1 MSQIFRQL
9 SDCTSLALTSLL
21 LTLGKQL
28 TTCFIDTPV
37 ATKILCILMK
47 GTVYHSQ
54 AYLRVKNRNSY
65 TVAYTEDMWS
75 SKALLNI
82 FLVYVPTQLLLSHL
96 HTWKVKFYNR
106 LQDSTELEAKAYFS
120 NMNAHC
126 IARNEVN
133 RSLIQLGGGEFPLC
147 VPLASHTAV
156 GRGFVME

>member
-1 MSQIFRQL
+1 
-9 SDCTSLALTSLL
+9 
-21 LTLGKQL
+21 
-28 TTCFIDTPV
+28 
-37 ATKILCILMK
+37 MK

-133 RSLIQLGGGEFPLC
+133 RSLIQLGGGEFPLHKATPHSC
-147 VPLASHTAV
+147 MACQRYTKREFAQLYQRSVHLVTRYTMCIHV
-156 GRGFVME
+156 RKVCFCF